1 MKKKQIKNWSL
12 MILMAILLP
21 LVTSCSD
28 NKEVYAI
35 EDALQL
41 EWDISNSQSPVG
53 AVECNVF
60 KVKIDKEEGNIVFV
74 SYSLK
79 SVYSS
84 GDKKFVELKGAKL
97 QKVGEGK
104 YKVIDTGY

>member
-1 MKKKQIKNWSL
+1 MKKKHVKNWSL

-21 LVTSCSD
+21 LVSACAD

-41 EWDISNSQSPVG
+41 EWDISNSNSPVG

-60 KVKIDKEEGNIVFV
+60 KVKIDKEEGNSNNKTQPDLQTLEEIAKV
-74 SYSLK
+74 L
-79 SVYSS
+79 
-84 GDKKFVELKGAKL
+84 GIDKRDLLTPTMQSK
-97 QKVGEGK
+97 
-104 YKVIDTGY
+104 I

>member
-12 MILMAILLP
+12 MILMAILLQ

-41 EWDISNSQSPVG
+41 EWNISNSNSPVG

-60 KVKIDKEEGNIVFV
+60 KVKIDKEEGNIVYV

-97 QKVGEGK
+97 QKVGEWK

>member
-1 MKKKQIKNWSL
+1 MMKKQIKNWSL

-60 KVKIDKEEGNIVFV
+60 KVKIDKEEGNSNNKMQPDLQTLEEIAKV
-74 SYSLK
+74 L
-79 SVYSS
+79 
-84 GDKKFVELKGAKL
+84 GIDKRDLLTPTMQSK
-97 QKVGEGK
+97 
-104 YKVIDTGY
+104 I